1 MYPSRKKE
9 ILSPVPETTS
19 SGAHVVEVTT
29 GPGQWGP
36 AMMVRRGGIRGVG
49 RGRLCV
55 SVGVDGEEEG
65 CKKEGEGG
73 SMCVV
78 EGEEDSEEEDFTV
91 KMIENQPGKFNTQIK
106 AFTQ

>member
-1 MYPSRKKE
+1 M
-9 ILSPVPETTS
+9 
-19 SGAHVVEVTT
+19 
-29 GPGQWGP
+29 GPGHDGKE
-36 AMMVRRGGIRGVG
+36 GGIRGVG

-78 EGEEDSEEEDFTV
+78 EGEEDSEEEDFAV
-91 KMIENQPGKFNTQIK
+91 KIIENQPRKFNTQIK
-106 AFTQ
+106 TFTQ